1 MKTRRTFLL
10 FALAGPF
17 VLVQAETMT
26 VSVESFLEPTGFSIT
41 DGDDLKLRVSE
52 LAGPDTNNSSHI
64 LLESLSPLAEGSL
77 VYASPYYGLEVSSG
91 EVQDEGVV
99 YLEMPADV
107 QVPEGSVS
115 SPIVGIVERSGSWE
129 DYNTN
134 TPTSSVGGAS
144 GDGEYDG
151 GSIVLSLVR
160 DSETFSGA
168 ANYSVIDENTIEL
181 DPFSLTKDGTDTIEL
196 SGATLIRDGGA
207 FSGSVTNLGADAL
220 YDSLL
225 FTVRLADIP
234 DVDAD
239 GIPDI
244 SDSEIG
250 ATGLAVDEWN
260 TTNFGFLWGLTPDW
274 GWSYVFGYVY
284 VPLDPYIYHPHFGWM
299 VQVASFPIGDG
310 NAQNRWFVSLEGYGW
325 MFVADNEGGW
335 VRTNYINAEDFI
347 WNNFQDP
354 QD

>member
-1 MKTRRTFLL
+1 MKTRRTLL
-10 FALAGPF
+10 LFSLITPFALA
-17 VLVQAETMT
+17 QAETMT
-26 VSVESFLEPTGFSIT
+26 VSMESFLEPTGFSIT
-41 DGDDLKLRVSE
+41 EGDDLQLRVSE
-52 LAGPDTNNSSHI
+52 LAGPQTNNASHI
-64 LLESLSPLAEGSL
+64 LLESLSPLSEGSL

-134 TPTSSVGGAS
+134 PPTSSVGGAS
-144 GDGEYDG
+144 GDGDYDG

-168 ANYSVIDENTIEL
+168 ANYTVIDENTIEL

-196 SGATLIRDGGA
+196 SGATLIRDGSTFNGA
-207 FSGSVTNLGADAL
+207 VTNLGEDAL

-239 GIPDI
+239 GVPDI
-244 SDSEIG
+244 SDSDIG
-250 ATGLAVDEWN
+250 PSGLAVGEWN
-260 TTNFGFLWGLTPDW
+260 TTNLGFLWGLTPDW
-274 GWSYVFGYVY
+274 GWSYVFGYIY
-284 VPLDPYIYHPHFGWM
+284 VPLDPYVYHPHFGWM
-299 VQVASFPIGDG
+299 VEVASFPIGDG
-310 NAQNRWFVSLEGYGW
+310 NGQNRWFVSLEGYGW
-325 MFVADNEGGW
+325 MFVQDNEGGHF
-335 VRTNYINAEDFI
+335 RRNYINAEDFT
-347 WNNFQDP
+347 WDNFREP
-354 QD
+354 KG